1 VALCNHFKQP
11 VDKQIFFPG
20 FDQTI
25 KIFTDVIWWVGKD
38 QIDTFGGDLFKFGKR
53 ITVNNGLSL
62 LPNRVGSHPVL
73 MVTPFVTP
81 IKKALPHAEERL
93 LYQASN

>member
-1 VALCNHFKQP
+1 MMVFA
-11 VDKQIFFPG
+11 
-20 FDQTI
+20 
-25 KIFTDVIWWVGKD
+25 
-38 QIDTFGGDLFKFGKR
+38 
-53 ITVNNGLSL
+53 S

-93 LYQASN
+93 FKQAFN